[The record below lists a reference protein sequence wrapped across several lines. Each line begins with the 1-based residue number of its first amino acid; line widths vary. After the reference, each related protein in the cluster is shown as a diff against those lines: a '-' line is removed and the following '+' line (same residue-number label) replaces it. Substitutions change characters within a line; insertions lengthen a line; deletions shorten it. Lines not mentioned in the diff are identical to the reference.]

1 MSDPKTPIIGAH
13 IHGPATKRENA
24 QIILDLAITSEITR
38 SPIIGNA
45 IINDVITN
53 YMLDGLTYTN
63 IHTEQWPAGEI
74 RGQNTI
80 KEIRDN
86 FVKFRTILRGSN
98 EIPAVSAS
106 FQGEGEYVLN
116 VQDGSISWNIKYG
129 DTQVE
134 SGQQGFP
141 TEESPQLVPEP
152 LDVRSF

>member
-1 MSDPKTPIIGAH
+1 MADPRTPVIGAH

-24 QIILDLAITSEITR
+24 SIIVDFGVTSEITK
-38 SPIIGNA
+38 SPIIGNT
-45 IINDVITN
+45 IINDVIIN

-63 IHTEQWPAGEI
+63 IHTEEFPAGEI

-80 KEIRDN
+80 KEIKDN

-98 EIPAVSAS
+98 EIPAVPAS
-106 FQGEGEYVLN
+106 FQGDGEFVLN
-116 VQDGSISWNIKYG
+116 VKDGSISWNIRYG
-129 DTQVE
+129 DTQVTVG
-134 SGQQGFP
+134 SQGFP